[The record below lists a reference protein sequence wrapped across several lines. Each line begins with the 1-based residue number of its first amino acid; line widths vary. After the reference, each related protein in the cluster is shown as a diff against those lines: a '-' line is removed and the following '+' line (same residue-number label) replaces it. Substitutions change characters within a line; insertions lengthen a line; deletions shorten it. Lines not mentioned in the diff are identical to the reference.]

1 MSSLVTLKKGRSD
14 VAGIKYRNTEGK
26 DAEGKVWFGTSYN
39 AVGKRTGLG
48 SMIDSELEENI
59 KKQQRKQGD
68 GYIRIA
74 KVDKGGAKVPTYIN
88 EHGMIFHSNEDNV
101 ISYIDEGYMKI
112 QKAKKD
118 QQDRYI
124 EQMLELALT
133 SDEEASNM
141 CNLDPTDF
149 QQICAPGG
157 GQELGLPPAC
167 AKFQCNPDFLDYLS
181 PTDPLF
187 YGGIAKLRSIVK
199 LRMPILK
206 SESET
211 GTTKAYVE
219 SNKE

>member
-1 MSSLVTLKKGRSD
+1 MTSLVTYKKGILSK
-14 VAGIKYRNTEGK
+14 GIVK
-26 DAEGKVWFGTSYN
+26 DGDREAKVWFGTSYSS
-39 AVGKRTGLG
+39 VGKRQGLG
-48 SMIDSELEENI
+48 SLIDTELEENI
-59 KKQQRKQGD
+59 KKQNRKQGD

-74 KVDKGGAKVPTYIN
+74 KTDKKGSPIPTYIS
-88 EHGMIFHSNEDNV
+88 EHGMIFHSNEDKV
-101 ISYIDEGYMKI
+101 ISYVDEGYMKI
-112 QKAKKD
+112 QKNKKD
-118 QQDRYI
+118 QQDKYI

-133 SDEEASNM
+133 SDEEASNL
-141 CNLDPTDF
+141 CNLDQPEFDDL
-149 QQICAPGG
+149 CAPGG
-157 GQELGLPPAC
+157 GIDMGLPPAC

-206 SESET
+206 TESET